1 MRADAAAHAPTVFAV
16 VQMHHVRLHWGL
28 MQPYRQALL
37 LVLLLVLLPGLLL
50 VRHDNRRPHFVPWV
64 QQGLMQP
71 GLQRVLCLF
80 SVRPLLPRP

>member
-1 MRADAAAHAPTVFAV
+1 MRADAAAHAPVFAV
-16 VQMHHVRLHWGL
+16 VQMHHVRLHAL
-28 MQPYRQALL
+28 QPYRQGLL